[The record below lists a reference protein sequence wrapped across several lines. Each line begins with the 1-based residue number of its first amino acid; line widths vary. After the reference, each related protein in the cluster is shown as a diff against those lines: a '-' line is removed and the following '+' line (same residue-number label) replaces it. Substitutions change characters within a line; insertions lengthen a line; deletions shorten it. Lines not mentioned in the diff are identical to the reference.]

1 MEKEMFEKYF
11 SKQRLQR
18 YLVGCDNDY
27 ERAIRLYKE
36 NILVSQS
43 LHPLIGIVEVVM
55 RNRIHEVIK
64 EHFGNED
71 WILHERE
78 GFMHT
83 LSTLS
88 DKRYRSHLLHKVNAI
103 ESRLM
108 KVNQPITTPTMIS
121 ETSLGFW
128 TEFYKSSVYKM
139 LKGKP
144 IQVFGKLPIGVGRH
158 EISYMV
164 EKVRKIRNRMNHQ
177 EPICFRGKE
186 ISYEEAIEV
195 YRILRQILEWIDPIL
210 NEYSLEFEIKGNMIE
225 ENQFL
230 IDE

>member
-11 SKQRLQR
+11 SKERMQR
-18 YLVGCDNDY
+18 YLVACNNDY
-27 ERAIRLYKE
+27 ERAICLYKE
-36 NILVSQS
+36 NMRVSQS
-43 LHPLIGIVEVVM
+43 LHPMIGIVEVVI

-71 WILHERE
+71 WILEERE
-78 GFMHT
+78 GFMQT

-88 DKRYRSHLLHKVNAI
+88 DKRHRSYLLHKVNAI
-103 ESRLM
+103 ESRLL
-108 KVNQPITTPTMIS
+108 KGNKAITSHAMIS

-144 IQVFGKLPIGVGRH
+144 IQVFRKLPRGVGRH

-177 EPICFRGKE
+177 EPICFRGAE
-186 ISYEEAIEV
+186 ISYAEV
-195 YRILRQILEWIDPIL
+195 MEVDRIMRQILEWIDPVL
-210 NEYSLEFEIKGNMIE
+210 NEYSFEFVLR
-225 ENQFL
+225 NQEL
-230 IDE
+230 AVVQERD